1 MLQFP
6 IMTAQEIALDAAFA
20 FAAPHTVLECCFNL
34 FHIRSCRLL
43 ICKSFWFS
51 TESENWRN
59 EKELVGVFGRWG
71 NSCFLVALCK
81 APCLC
86 CASR

>member
-51 TESENWRN
+51 TESENWQN
-59 EKELVGVFGRWG
+59 EKDPVGVFG
-71 NSCFLVALCK
+71 SKKSALVEPYLSSLELC
-81 APCLC
+81 
-86 CASR
+86 

>member
-34 FHIRSCRLL
+34 FHIRSCMLCYL
-43 ICKSFWFS
+43 VKKS
-51 TESENWRN
+51 TEGENCQN
-59 EKELVGVFGRWG
+59 EKELVGVFGRCS
-71 NSCFLVALCK
+71 NN
-81 APCLC
+81 
-86 CASR
+86 